1 MSDDGNKK
9 LETLRKEVKT
19 DFKTFVKN
27 NSNSGLI
34 QTMEE
39 VRSFAADLGD
49 RLENIEDTLEELNK
63 VEDLPNISRH
73 SS

>member
-1 MSDDGNKK
+1 LSDDGNKK